1 MSMASAFH
9 GAVVGENQRRDEE
22 VLRRRQVIVGAGEE
36 AAAGAARI
44 VHAVLR
50 ADDRLNAA
58 DRNAVLAA
66 GRHRH
71 DMLRKAGPTPV
82 AVPAEFGPHRRAEW
96 AAYHPMRD
104 ELRR

>member
-22 VLRRRQVIVGAGEE
+22 VLRRRQVIVGTGEE
-36 AAAGAARI
+36 AAAGAAR
-44 VHAVLR
+44 VVDAVLR
-50 ADDRLNAA
+50 ADDRLSAA

-71 DMLRKAGPTPV
+71 DVLRRAGPASV
-82 AVPAEFGPHRRAEW
+82 AVPAELWANRRAER
-96 AAYHPMRD
+96 PRD
-104 ELRR
+104 DPVYRQLR